1 MQLAQ
6 QTRGRLTLAGVAA
19 LFLGIRWWYPE
30 HLRLV
35 LASVVVFYLL
45 LYIAGGGRVP
55 WKIKFRD
62 YFAYVLISVGI
73 VGVVLLIA
81 LYEAHKAR

>member
-1 MQLAQ
+1 
-6 QTRGRLTLAGVAA
+6 LTLAGVAV
-19 LFLGIRWWYPE
+19 LILGFKWWYPE

-35 LASVVVFYLL
+35 FVSVVAFYVL

-62 YFAYVLISVGI
+62 YLVYILISVGI

-81 LYEAHKAR
+81 IYEAHKAR

>member
-1 MQLAQ
+1 
-6 QTRGRLTLAGVAA
+6 LTLAGVAV
-19 LFLGIRWWYPE
+19 LFLGVSWWYPE

-35 LASVVVFYLL
+35 LASVVAFYAL

-55 WKIKFRD
+55 WRIKFRD
-62 YFAYVLISVGI
+62 YLSYVLISVGV

-81 LYEAHKAR
+81 LCEAHKTR

>member
-1 MQLAQ
+1 V
-6 QTRGRLTLAGVAA
+6 VA
-19 LFLGIRWWYPE
+19 
-30 HLRLV
+30 V
-35 LASVVVFYLL
+35 YLL

-55 WKIKFRD
+55 WRIKFRD
-62 YFAYVLISVGI
+62 YLAYVAISLGI

>member
-1 MQLAQ
+1 MA
-6 QTRGRLTLAGVAA
+6 V

-35 LASVVVFYLL
+35 FGSVVAFYLL

-55 WKIKFRD
+55 WRIKFRD
-62 YFAYVLISVGI
+62 YLGYIAISLGI
-73 VGVVLLIA
+73 VGLVLLIA
-81 LYEAHKAR
+81 LYEAHKTR